1 MTDRRA
7 FLLGAVLVACSKAS
21 RDGGGR
27 TSGRRIVSLSPSTT
41 EAIFAVGAGAQLV
54 GRSRYCDWPKEV
66 EKLPQVGGYVDPS
79 YEAILALRPDLVVGA
94 RGPAGAAIAERLEAR
109 GISTFFPQTET
120 FAQIDEMI
128 LGIGQRTDRA
138 AEAKAFVDTMND
150 RIRAIEA
157 RVAALPKVRVL
168 LVFGLEPISVA
179 GPGGF
184 PDEMIRKAGGTNVI
198 TSGGTYPTLNIER
211 VLTLDPEVV
220 INAAMAERDSAQR
233 MNKDAPGWSR
243 VRAIREGRLVKIDEE
258 SILRPGPRIG
268 EGIEI
273 LAKAIHP

>member
-1 MTDRRA
+1 MLSRRS
-7 FLLGAVLVACSKAS
+7 FLLAS
-21 RDGGGR
+21 ALAGCRSGTQST
-27 TSGRRIVSLSPSTT
+27 TSTGGRRIVSLSPSTT
-41 EAIFAVGAGAQLV
+41 EAIFVVGAGEQLV
-54 GRSRYCDWPKEV
+54 GRSRYCDFPKEV

-79 YEAILALRPDLVVGA
+79 YEAILALKPDLVVGA

-109 GISTFFPQTET
+109 GIATFFPQTET

-138 AEAKAFVDTMND
+138 AEAKAFVAKMDE
-150 RIRAIEA
+150 RIRAVETRIA
-157 RVAALPKVRVL
+157 GQPRPLVL

-184 PDEMIRKAGGTNVI
+184 PDEMLRKAGATNVVK
-198 TSGGTYPTLNIER
+198 SGGTYPTLNIER
-211 VLTLDPEVV
+211 VLTLDPDVV

-233 MNKDAPGWSR
+233 MNAQAPGWSR
-243 VRAIREGRLVKIDEE
+243 VRAVREGRLVKIDDE

-268 EGIEI
+268 EGVEI
-273 LAKAIHP
+273 LAKAIHT

>member
-7 FLLGAVLVACSKAS
+7 FLLGAFVVACSKAS
-21 RDGGGR
+21 TESRR
-27 TSGRRIVSLSPSTT
+27 TSGRRVVSLSPSTT
-41 EAIFAVGAGAQLV
+41 EAVFAVGAGAQLV

-66 EKLPQVGGYVDPS
+66 ENLPQVGGYVDPS
-79 YEAILALRPDLVVGA
+79 YEAILALKPDLVVGA
-94 RGPAGAAIAERLEAR
+94 RGPAGAAIAERLEGR

-128 LGIGQRTDRA
+128 LGIGQRTDHA
-138 AEAKAFVDTMND
+138 AEAKSFVEKMNE
-150 RIRAIEA
+150 RIHAIEA
-157 RVAALPKVRVL
+157 RVAPLPKVRVL

-184 PDEMIRKAGGTNVI
+184 PDEMLKKAGATNVI

-211 VLTLDPEVV
+211 VLTLDPDVV
-220 INAAMAERDSAQR
+220 VNAAMAERDSAQR
-233 MNKDAPGWSR
+233 MNADAPGWSR
-243 VRAIREGRLVKIDEE
+243 VRAVREGRLVKIDDE

>member
-1 MTDRRA
+1 MRGRRA
-7 FLLGAVLVACSKAS
+7 FVLGTLAVACSKAGS
-21 RDGGGR
+21 SDRK
-27 TSGRRIVSLSPSTT
+27 TTGRRIVSLSPSTT
-41 EAIFAVGAGAQLV
+41 EAIFAVGAGEQLV
-54 GRSRYCDWPKEV
+54 GRSRYCDYPKDV

-79 YEAILALRPDLVVGA
+79 YEAILALKPDLVVGA

-109 GISTFFPQTET
+109 GIATFFPQTET
-120 FAQIDEMI
+120 LAQVSEMI
-128 LGIGQRTDRA
+128 LGIGQRTDRG
-138 AEAKAFVDTMND
+138 AEAKSFVDKMND

-157 RVAALPKVRVL
+157 GIAEKPKVRVL

-184 PDEMIRKAGGTNVI
+184 PDEMLKKAGATNVV

-211 VLTLDPEVV
+211 VLTLDPDVV

-233 MNKDAPGWSR
+233 MNAQAPGWSR
-243 VRAIREGRLVKIDEE
+243 VRAVREGHLVKIDDEA
-258 SILRPGPRIG
+258 ILRPGPRIA

-273 LAKAIHP
+273 LAKAIHA